1 MIVLIHANILA
12 VGLGKKGRL
21 LEKLPIRVISKPTG
35 LQAARCLKHEKIDSV
50 VSSWELEDMKD
61 GDFVKG
67 LHSIKPDMPTIVFIK
82 PNQPQQEIA
91 ARSMGATAVLT
102 DDASDELFTKTLANI
117 LGLRDTVLIKSVS
130 DTENENAE
138 QPGVLK
144 VKKRV
149 RTAN

>member
-1 MIVLIHANILA
+1 
-12 VGLGKKGRL
+12 
-21 LEKLPIRVISKPTG
+21 
-35 LQAARCLKHEKIDSV
+35 
-50 VSSWELEDMKD
+50 
-61 GDFVKG
+61 
-67 LHSIKPDMPTIVFIK
+67 MPTIVFIK
-82 PNQPQQEIA
+82 PNQPQQEIE

-149 RTAN
+149 RTAD